1 MLYFECELSTWCR
14 KLPEGFTLKPK
25 KSKTSCSPL
34 TACVC
39 LQAGGN
45 VRGMTVPSAVPQP
58 LPSVISA
65 HAPIA
70 GTTRK
75 GHSPPLHLKDVSA
88 APVTTLQVP
97 WALAPAPP
105 SHTAPSRAPS
115 AWKRSQRQRRPWW
128 LPNDSGAQLNTSFPV
143 KSATV
148 GLQATYGPKRIQ
160 CFMISVVA
168 PHPSHK

>member
-115 AWKRSQRQRRPWW
+115 AWKRRQRRPWW